1 MAPPQGSLQRLLP
14 WEHPVPAR
22 EQTQSTVKPLGDL
35 LRAQRFHLGG
45 PEFEGQGKPA
55 KTPTDRG
62 HGIRVARI
70 HGEAGPTGTGA
81 LHEQGH

>member
-1 MAPPQGSLQRLLP
+1 MTPPQGGPQRLLP
-14 WEHPVPAR
+14 REHPVPAR

-35 LRAQRFHLGG
+35 LRAQRFRLGG
-45 PEFEGQGKPA
+45 RQFEGQGKPA
-55 KTPTDRG
+55 KTPADGG

-70 HGEAGPTGTGA
+70 HSEAGPTGTGA